1 MRTTITLE
9 PDVEALV
16 KKAMREAGSSF
27 KDVVNEALRTA
38 LTTARGGG
46 PYRTPTFGMGA
57 PRVPLERTLRLA
69 AELVDDEIVRKIE
82 LRK

>member
-27 KDVVNEALRTA
+27 KHTVNEALRRA
-38 LTTARGGG
+38 LTTGRSGE
-46 PYRTPTFGMGA
+46 PYRTPTFEMGV
-57 PRVPLERTLRLA
+57 PRVPLDRALRLV
-69 AELVDDEIVRKIE
+69 AELEDDEIARKLG